1 MVQIVRQG
9 EVQGAGD
16 GQVFPIIADMDAEPR
31 FRAVSSK
38 AGERRGIRLEGIYW
52 DALARL
58 SAETGLTLAEVIEL
72 AAGQLPANGN
82 LASWLRV
89 LAVKWSM
96 SRLAYAETVASADR
110 LNALVQ
116 ASPIPTV
123 ALTQDKRL
131 RFFNEAFLTMLRQRL
146 SLPNVTQL
154 TRSLRFSVEMQIAD
168 AIGVLE
174 ANPGRPL
181 ATGFSVSCGGAT
193 LRGQINIALAPD
205 CEQKMVLG
213 YVSRY

>member
-1 MVQIVRQG
+1 MVVVVRQG
-9 EVQGAGD
+9 DQQTDGAAEA
-16 GQVFPIIADMDAEPR
+16 FPAVASIDAEPR
-31 FRAVSSK
+31 FRAVTSK
-38 AGERRGIRLEGIYW
+38 SGERRGIRLEGIYW
-52 DALARL
+52 DALARV
-58 SAETGLTLAEVIEL
+58 SAETGLSLAELIDHAVN
-72 AAGQLPANGN
+72 QLPDNGN

-89 LAVKWSM
+89 LAVKWSI
-96 SRLAYAETVASADR
+96 SRLAHAENVASSDR

-123 ALTQDKRL
+123 ALTRDKRL

-154 TRSLRFSVEMQIAD
+154 TRGLRFSVETQIAD
-168 AIGVLE
+168 AIAVLE

-205 CEQKMVLG
+205 CEQQMVLG